1 VHSPLSAALHADRA
15 TALLRLKQWQPCRT
29 DALRA
34 LAAQNDCKV
43 SATVFDDVAVSGGAV
58 NVCSRV
64 GSSCWRITG
73 GACAS
78 LGV

>member
-1 VHSPLSAALHADRA
+1 MTDAGVAEGVVHSPLSAALHADRA

-43 SATVFDDVAVSGGAV
+43 SERCVLCVCACVCVGGSGAV
-58 NVCSRV
+58 LATAD
-64 GSSCWRITG
+64 G
-73 GACAS
+73 
-78 LGV
+78 

>member
-1 VHSPLSAALHADRA
+1 MVHSPLSAALHADRA

-43 SATVFDDVAVSGGAV
+43 SKSCVLCVVCVCVWVGGSGAV
-58 NVCSRV
+58 LATAD
-64 GSSCWRITG
+64 G
-73 GACAS
+73 
-78 LGV
+78 